1 MLPDDAKE
9 HKRAANNKITQST
22 VTDHF
27 KLKTE
32 GDKPIV
38 YSDKVFTSAAVEW
51 LIDADLVS
59 LFVIFLAYVLI
70 PRCICS
76 HFESSPGRPS
86 KG

>member
-1 MLPDDAKE
+1 MLPDDAKQR
-9 HKRAANNKITQST
+9 KRAANDKITQST
-22 VTDHF
+22 VTNRF
-27 KLKTE
+27 KLETE

-59 LFVIFLAYVLI
+59 LFVIFLTYVLI
-70 PRCICS
+70 PQCICS
-76 HFESSPGRPS
+76 HFETSPDHPS